1 MARMRLLV
9 EEAGVDLVVRLNE
22 SQTAAELLRA
32 LPVTSSAQ
40 TWGAEVYFDVP
51 VHLGPEDPQATVELG
66 AVGYW
71 PPGHAVCLFFG
82 QQPVSPVNLVGDD
95 RGSIRRCSRQS
106 STATPWHS
114 NGSTCHQVAGQRRPK
129 SKAGGRQAD
138 AGRGWRGS

>member
-1 MARMRLLV
+1 MARMRVLV
-9 EEAGVDLVVRLNE
+9 EEAGIDLVVRLNE

-82 QQPVSPVNLVGDD
+82 QQPVSPVNLVGMIEGDPNVLAAVDD
-95 RGSIRRCSRQS
+95 GHEVRLQPLGEP
-106 STATPWHS
+106 A
-114 NGSTCHQVAGQRRPK
+114 
-129 SKAGGRQAD
+129 
-138 AGRGWRGS
+138 